1 MKNTITTKLLTALTV
16 TLLSQPIFA
25 TDSDTTDNC
34 YVDTDTKDLILD
46 VKKFTTV
53 WMKLKKDNSKIAND
67 KNSQQ
72 KHLEKYIEEMLQ
84 DNEGKL
90 DVAKFSALWKK
101 AGNNKNT
108 DSQKHL
114 QDALVV
120 IVEKASCPKCDHKK

>member
-1 MKNTITTKLLTALTV
+1 MKNTIVKKSLVALTIV
-16 TLLSQPIFA
+16 LLSQPLFA
-25 TDSDTTDNC
+25 TDSNTTDNC
-34 YVDTDTKDLILD
+34 YVATGTKNLILD

-53 WMKLKKDNSKIAND
+53 WLKLKKDNSKIAND

-90 DVAKFSALWKK
+90 DVAKFSALWNK

-114 QDALVV
+114 QDALVL